1 MYHAN
6 INSYVFKFLQI
17 MNNNKKIQQHKNQQI
32 TIPNIKLMPTTAI
45 EVKNV
50 VLFLSEWSL

>member
-6 INSYVFKFLQI
+6 INSYVFTFLQI
-17 MNNNKKIQQHKNQQI
+17 MNNNKKIQQHKKQQI
-32 TIPNIKLMPTTAI
+32 AIPNIKLMPTTAM

-50 VLFLSEWSL
+50 VLFFF